1 MRLIKIFTL
10 IGSLFVESPYCLSS
24 VPLDAPPGVRIR
36 AATTIINPGAAEL
49 GDAINTTRQLMWS
62 AGVHEDSVY
71 NEVKAIIG
79 YKNRLEIEKTALE
92 RRTVAAPLTT
102 ELRDAREVS
111 VRLRAQL
118 AELTI
123 ERNDLNAARL
133 AIQGRLDAAI
143 LERNAL
149 RDENIRITAQLAA
162 LRREREDIERNL
174 VRITEEREEDRR
186 NLQEERVRY
195 IALDAEHKKLQRK
208 IIGLQE
214 ERLQLIREKT
224 QQADQLAALQNQIDG
239 YKAEI
244 RRLTAE
250 VNELNDLIH
259 NIREGQP
266 RLIKAFASPY
276 ETLTKIVAPLIS
288 PAVGYALKSPKD
300 FSKAFNDLNRIA
312 GDSSVLQH
320 GQAKEVLATLHKQF
334 GILPTTGI
342 TEAMGILIQMAEAQL
357 AIDPTSIKE
366 VKAMAFE
373 LNDLRSHPYIAV
385 EPGESLRQALDR
397 AYAQAEQTRRVKK
410 AMMGAGFLAIEK
422 PFETLDIIGQIISA
436 DGTYGI
442 TGGEN
447 QIPTRNITE
456 IVAAID
462 ILSTKREP
470 KSLALLSAIAAGMGV
485 ETDQL
490 PRVVRAL
497 RPLAILTEN
506 LKGSGS
512 GATGKRNVFNELK
525 GISVRRIETGS
536 FTRTPPLSPAIHSPT
551 NPGSVDAMVAF
562 AESIRREVENQR
574 TMGKIMGADMLATWL
589 KNDFGLSSHPR
600 RMVE

>member
-342 TEAMGILIQMAEAQL
+342 TEAMDILIQMAEAQL

-422 PFETLDIIGQIISA
+422 PFETLDILGQIISA
-436 DGTYGI
+436 DGTYGR

-447 QIPTRNITE
+447 QIPTSTIAE

-462 ILSTKREP
+462 ILAVKNDPRA
-470 KSLALLSAIAAGMGV
+470 KALLSSIAAGMEIEV
-485 ETDQL
+485 EQL
-490 PRVVRAL
+490 PKVVKAL
-497 RPLAILTEN
+497 KPWAVITEN
-506 LKGSGS
+506 LKGF
-512 GATGKRNVFNELK
+512 GAAASGKRDVFSELK
-525 GISVRRIETGS
+525 GISVRRIGTGS
-536 FTRTPPLSPAIHSPT
+536 PRGTPPLSPVIHSPT
-551 NPGSVDAMVAF
+551 HPNSMDAVFAF
-562 AESIRREVENQR
+562 AEYVRRKVEDQHAKGR
-574 TMGKIMGADMLATWL
+574 ILGPDVLASCL
-589 KNDFGLSSHPR
+589 NDEFGLKR
-600 RMVE
+600 RGRV